1 MQCRVKNTIPRVC
14 VWPRGPG
21 GGGRRLAEERWL
33 RDIFGQN
40 WVASYHKKAVTIMHD
55 IKRSPGRMLLSSLPS
70 DPKDGARLETTSVS
84 AAIERLNVFLNGI
97 HKGEIR
103 ELRGTWRWK
112 NRPLPTGKA
121 WYHSQIAEGGEDTPL

>member
-1 MQCRVKNTIPRVC
+1 
-14 VWPRGPG
+14 
-21 GGGRRLAEERWL
+21 
-33 RDIFGQN
+33 
-40 WVASYHKKAVTIMHD
+40 MHD

-84 AAIERLNVFLNGI
+84 AAIERLNVFLNAI